1 MVGNR
6 ALGQL
11 AEAFTAEDAKSAEWT
26 EQTTAY
32 TLTGDVR
39 EGGHTT
45 VLAPLDWS
53 TGEGAAFFPQ
63 GGISAVDSDADKT
76 PQYLVVKEPTRFR
89 GLLGGIFDT
98 TKPSAKFAR

>member
-1 MVGNR
+1 MDTTSPCLYPGSR
-6 ALGQL
+6 CSSEG
-11 AEAFTAEDAKSAEWT
+11 
-26 EQTTAY
+26 QTTGH
-32 TLTGDVR
+32 TLAGNAR

-45 VLAPLDWS
+45 PLTPLEWFK
-53 TGEGAAFFPQ
+53 GEGAAFFPQ